1 MRIGVPSEVKN
12 HEYRVGL
19 VPAGVRD
26 MVRRGHTVL
35 VQKGAG
41 VGSGITDEM
50 YVAAGAQ
57 MVDTAEAVWRDVEM
71 ICKVKEPI
79 ASEYDLIQEGQI
91 IYTYLHLAAVPELA
105 QVLME
110 KKVSGVAYETIEL
123 ADGRLPLLQPMS
135 EVAGKMATQVGAR
148 GLEKEAGGKGILM
161 GGVPGVR
168 RARVVIL
175 GGGVVGLNAA
185 KVAVGM
191 GARVSIL
198 DINVARLNY
207 LEDVF
212 MGKAD
217 TVYSDSETLAESL
230 QWADLVIGAVLVA
243 GARAPTLVTREHLK
257 LMEPGSVLVDV
268 AVDQGGCFETT
279 RPTTH
284 DAPTYMVD
292 GVLHYCVANMPGAVS
307 RTSTFALSNVTRPYG
322 LAIADKGLRRACAE
336 DPTLAL
342 GLNTFEG
349 GCTHRAVADSLN
361 LPYTAPKFEI

>member
-1 MRIGVPSEVKN
+1 MRIGVPAEVKN

-26 MVRRGHTVL
+26 MVRHGHSVM
-35 VQKGAG
+35 VQSGAG
-41 VGSGITDEM
+41 IGSGITDEM
-50 YVAAGAQ
+50 YAAAGATL
-57 MVDTAEAVWRDVEM
+57 VEDAATVWGEAEM
-71 ICKVKEPI
+71 ICKVKEPV
-79 ASEYDLIQEGQI
+79 ASEYDLIQKGQI

-105 QVLME
+105 QVLLDKE
-110 KKVSGVAYETIEL
+110 VAGVAYETIET

-168 RARVVIL
+168 RARVVVL
-175 GGGVVGLNAA
+175 GGGVVGINAA

-212 MGKAD
+212 MGKVD
-217 TVYSDSETLAESL
+217 TVYSDSETLVESL
-230 QWADLVIGAVLVA
+230 KWADLVIGAVLVA

-279 RPTTH
+279 HPTTH
-284 DAPTYMVD
+284 EAPTYMVD
-292 GVLHYCVANMPGAVS
+292 DILHYCVSNMPGAVS

-322 LAIADKGLRRACAE
+322 LALANKGVEKACAE
-336 DPTLAL
+336 DPALAK
-342 GLNTFEG
+342 GLNTFRGE
-349 GCTHRAVADSLN
+349 CSHPAVAESLE
-361 LPYTAPKFEI
+361 LTYTIPPLG